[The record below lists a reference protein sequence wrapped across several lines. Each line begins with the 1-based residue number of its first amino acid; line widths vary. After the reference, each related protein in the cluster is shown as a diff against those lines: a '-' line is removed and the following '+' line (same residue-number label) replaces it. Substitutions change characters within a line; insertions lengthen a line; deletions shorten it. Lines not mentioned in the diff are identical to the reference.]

1 MSKEYERIRFSIC
14 SLLLLT
20 FLSVCADANSIV
32 DRENGLPAYPK
43 LSFGLLVRH
52 ERYDSNYY
60 DDFKQETPDGIE
72 TVEAWYRKN
81 FPGARGV
88 VTAGD
93 YPGIQLKHG
102 RDIVWIYNFVGS
114 RGTNIEAMKFVGT
127 VR

>member
-1 MSKEYERIRFSIC
+1 MSKKYERIQFSIG

-20 FLSVCADANSIV
+20 LLSVCAEANSFV
-32 DRENGLPAYPK
+32 DGENGLPTYPK
-43 LSFGLLVRH
+43 LSSSLLVRH

-72 TVEAWYRKN
+72 TVEAWYRRN
-81 FPGARGV
+81 FIDARGV
-88 VTAGD
+88 ATAGD
-93 YPGIQLKHG
+93 YPGIQLKRG

-127 VR
+127 AR

>member
-1 MSKEYERIRFSIC
+1 
-14 SLLLLT
+14 
-20 FLSVCADANSIV
+20 
-32 DRENGLPAYPK
+32 
-43 LSFGLLVRH
+43 LLVRH

-60 DDFKQETPDGIE
+60 DDFKQETPDDIE

-81 FPGARGV
+81 FSGAQGV

-93 YPGIQLKHG
+93 YPGIQLKRG
-102 RDIVWIYNFVGS
+102 RDIVWIYNFGGS